1 MGKARNLTGK
11 PFSVRL
17 SYDTINR
24 VNMLAKA
31 ANMAPSVW
39 VRNRI
44 ETDYE
49 SDEKLILMIKMF
61 EMLGVKDI
69 KDMSKLMN
77 FYKTNIVEINEGE
90 K

>member
-49 SDEKLILMIKMF
+49 SDEKMIIMIKMF

-69 KDMSKLMN
+69 KDMSKMLD
-77 FYKTNIVEINEGE
+77 FYKTQIVDKSTGD